1 MARGYANAKFKW
13 NGKRSVV
20 IQNLGFGNELQRDTA
35 NIFLKYSE
43 EYTPYL
49 SGKLLGSAYV
59 RVANNRGYITYP
71 VPYANIQYDD
81 VGRIK
86 NRTTTFHPLATSK
99 WVDVAYQH
107 HKSEIT
113 KEVDLARLKYRSFK
127 Y

>member
-1 MARGYANAKFKW
+1 MARGYANAKFQW
-13 NGKRSVV
+13 NGKRSIV
-20 IQNLGFGNELQRDTA
+20 IENLGFGKELQRDTA

-43 EYTPYL
+43 DYTPYL

-59 RVANNRGYITYP
+59 RVANNKGYIIYP
-71 VPYANIQYDD
+71 VPYANFQYDNA
-81 VGRIK
+81 GIIK
-86 NRTTTFHPLATSK
+86 NRTKIHPLATSR

-113 KEVDLARLKYRSFK
+113 KEVDLARSKYRSFK